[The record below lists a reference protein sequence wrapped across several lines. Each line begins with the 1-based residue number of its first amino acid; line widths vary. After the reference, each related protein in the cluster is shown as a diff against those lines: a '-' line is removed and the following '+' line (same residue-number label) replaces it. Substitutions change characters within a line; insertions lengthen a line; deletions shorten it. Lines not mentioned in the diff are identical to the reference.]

1 MNHFKLVKKGVNV
14 AKAWSDNPLLTA
26 FRVNSLA
33 GLLNHEPRTVKYHV
47 RSTCEIS
54 CAECETI
61 DNNGGVHSG
70 KTDAAGR
77 KGGKTV
83 SFCGSCEVFLGMER
97 MISLGNRTPFGVWHT
112 ERVLPSHPFVVAE
125 DEADAGAFSGPSTA
139 TVSAR
144 KRRKSMAK
152 EAQISTMR
160 ELNFSRDDED
170 EGE

>member
-1 MNHFKLVKKGVNV
+1 
-14 AKAWSDNPLLTA
+14 
-26 FRVNSLA
+26 
-33 GLLNHEPRTVKYHV
+33 
-47 RSTCEIS
+47 
-54 CAECETI
+54 
-61 DNNGGVHSG
+61 
-70 KTDAAGR
+70 
-77 KGGKTV
+77 
-83 SFCGSCEVFLGMER
+83 
-97 MISLGNRTPFGVWHT
+97 MISLGNRTPFEVWHT